1 MQCKCHLEEVTEGNK
16 LVFPFFFSLQ
26 LSVEATSRDPDVRIR
41 FSLSENPNFY
51 VNEHTGEIFLIS
63 NDGLGSLPSDSNE
76 FT

>member
-1 MQCKCHLEEVTEGNK
+1 MQCKCHLEEVTEGNNI
-16 LVFPFFFSLQ
+16 FSLQ
-26 LSVEATSRDPDVRIR
+26 LSVEATSTDPDVRIR

>member
-16 LVFPFFFSLQ
+16 LISLLFSLQ

-63 NDGLGSLPSDSNE
+63 NDGLGSLPSHSNE